1 MLLVIAALLVAL
13 TGTSMVY
20 LYVQGADARARGQ
33 QRTQTVL
40 VATRTL
46 TVGTQAESLQVEP
59 RELPKSAVAQG
70 ALGSLGQVSGKVL
83 VFPVVA
89 GEQLSAQMFSTRSKI
104 PEGQVA
110 VSVRISEENRVP
122 ALLTAGDAV
131 TVYVREGAELT
142 RLMTGV
148 QVHQVGGTDVSG
160 DTIDSSNVTFI
171 MPPDGAER
179 LLRAEAAGGELV
191 LMVGNPA
198 G

>member
-142 RLMTGV
+142 LLMTGV
-148 QVHQVGGTDVSG
+148 RVHQVGGTDVSG